1 MDILPQLFLDGLV
14 VGFVYALI
22 AVGYTMVYGV
32 LELINFAHGDIFMV
46 GAFVGTEVLV
56 ALAGWGLRAT
66 ADPWL
71 ALSLALLPA
80 MAVAAAL
87 GVAVERFAYRPLRRS
102 PRLIILISAIGV
114 SFIIEDL
121 VRLVETI
128 HQGKFV
134 LPVPT
139 VFPDVYHVSVPGLP
153 SPLTIKANSLVVVG
167 AAVIMMVVLTLIV
180 SRTRAGRAMRAVAED
195 PVTAALQGVDVD
207 RIIALTFLIGSAMG
221 GAAGV
226 LFATQYTTITPY
238 IGFLIGIKA
247 FTAAVVGGIGNI
259 PGSFLGGILLGVLEQ
274 VGGGFVGAKFQN
286 VFAFCVLVAVLI
298 FKPSGLL
305 GQRVQEKV

>member
-56 ALAGWGLRAT
+56 ALGRWGLGAG
-66 ADPWL
+66 ANPWL
-71 ALSLALLPA
+71 ALILALIPA

-121 VRLVETI
+121 VRLIETI

-134 LPVPT
+134 LPVPN
-139 VFPDVYHVSVPGLP
+139 VFPGVHHFHVPGWASALA
-153 SPLTIKANSLVVVG
+153 IKTNSLVVVG
-167 AAVIMMVVLTLIV
+167 AAVLMMIGLTLFV

-195 PVTAALQGVDVD
+195 PTTAALQGVDVD

-238 IGFLIGIKA
+238 IGFLVGIKA

-286 VFAFCVLVAVLI
+286 VFAFCILVAVLV

-305 GQRVQEKV
+305 GEKVQEKV